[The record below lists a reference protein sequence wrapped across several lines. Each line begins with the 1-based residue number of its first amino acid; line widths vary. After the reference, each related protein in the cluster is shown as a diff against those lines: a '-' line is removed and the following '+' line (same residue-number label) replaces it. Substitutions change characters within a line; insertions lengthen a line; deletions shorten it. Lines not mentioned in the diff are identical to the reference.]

1 MADVDAT
8 KLNNTHDYTE
18 MQRYSV
24 YENYTEQSGAL
35 PLVFATKSGG
45 QMDVTMTGL
54 NFIDIPAAPVTII
67 TNWTKAIDFSGSNEH
82 LKQVNSAS
90 AVNALRMQNIAQQAA
105 LNADVSKT
113 SNATYSRPWM
123 CSVVF
128 NRDNNN
134 SNQHIWN
141 SGEGSGSSDDN
152 IYLRV
157 TSIGHLYFGWGRG
170 SNNNEC
176 FLGGTIA
183 GRYYGVCIAHS
194 GARFSAGNATATNL
208 QNAFKIY
215 LMSSEDGFDS
225 ITEITTG
232 WTAGST
238 GQRMD
243 RAVGGDFTIGGRG
256 SNRSFHGKVAAMVVT
271 TLRRNVAM
279 PDSTEAKLLIT
290 DPKKWED
297 DYRVG
302 QTVRSSSNASEGT
315 YNPNS
320 STLGWFG
327 TQIWL
332 MGDGTNDSYGNGIRN
347 QVSPTEQNYTKLQ
360 FNSMNSNDIQTVNI
374 TGLS

>member
-1 MADVDAT
+1 
-8 KLNNTHDYTE
+8 
-18 MQRYSV
+18 
-24 YENYTEQSGAL
+24 
-35 PLVFATKSGG
+35 
-45 QMDVTMTGL
+45 
-54 NFIDIPAAPVTII
+54 
-67 TNWTKAIDFSGSNEH
+67 
-82 LKQVNSAS
+82 
-90 AVNALRMQNIAQQAA
+90 
-105 LNADVSKT
+105 
-113 SNATYSRPWM
+113 
-123 CSVVF
+123 
-128 NRDNNN
+128 
-134 SNQHIWN
+134 
-141 SGEGSGSSDDN
+141 
-152 IYLRV
+152 
-157 TSIGHLYFGWGRG
+157 
-170 SNNNEC
+170 
-176 FLGGTIA
+176 
-183 GRYYGVCIAHS
+183 
-194 GARFSAGNATATNL
+194 
-208 QNAFKIY
+208 
-215 LMSSEDGFDS
+215 MSSEDGFDS

-232 WTAGST
+232 WAAGST

-243 RAVGGDFTIGGRG
+243 RAINGDFTIGGRG
-256 SNRSFHGKVAAMVVT
+256 NNRNFHGKVASMVVT

-347 QVSPTEQNYTKLQ
+347 QVSPTEQNYTKMQ